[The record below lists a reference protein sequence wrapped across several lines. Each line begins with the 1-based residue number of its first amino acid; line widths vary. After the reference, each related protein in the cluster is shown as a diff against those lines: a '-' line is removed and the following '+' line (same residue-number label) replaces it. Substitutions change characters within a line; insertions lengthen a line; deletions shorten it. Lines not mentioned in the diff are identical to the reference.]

1 MAMDLPCLESC
12 EGSRAFLAEERESV
26 MTTMRSTS
34 REVALAIP
42 NRMATSS
49 AFGAV
54 IFPNAALDEM
64 T

>member
-1 MAMDLPCLESC
+1 LV
-12 EGSRAFLAEERESV
+12 EERESV
-26 MTTMRSTS
+26 MKTMRSTS

-42 NRMATSS
+42 KRMATSS